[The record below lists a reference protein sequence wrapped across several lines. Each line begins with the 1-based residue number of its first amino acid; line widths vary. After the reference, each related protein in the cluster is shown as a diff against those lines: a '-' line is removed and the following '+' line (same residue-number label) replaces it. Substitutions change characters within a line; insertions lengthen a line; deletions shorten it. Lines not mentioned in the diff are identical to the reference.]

1 MAIKEYRLPVVVYL
15 FPKAIAKRL
24 KWAIQRNTSN
34 PGQIREAFGIADPKT
49 FTPETR
55 CLELNSFP
63 SIPHGSCYL
72 FSTIFYRDCRNMRG
86 DGYVSIG
93 ISFKF
98 TVILLF
104 LFIKCEWKNCMQLE

>member
-1 MAIKEYRLPVVVYL
+1 MAIKEYRLPTVVYL

-24 KWAIQRNTSN
+24 KCAIQRNTSN

-63 SIPHGSCYL
+63 SIPHKGVVNSSQQ
-72 FSTIFYRDCRNMRG
+72 FSTEIAE
-86 DGYVSIG
+86 
-93 ISFKF
+93 
-98 TVILLF
+98 T
-104 LFIKCEWKNCMQLE
+104 